1 MIVFTMLQRVI
12 RAGPDIKMHEI
23 FIQSVEIGLLM
34 FCVVFFLTGLSFCNN
49 GILVRSDCFD
59 DEAFAGPQVT

>member
-34 FCVVFFLTGLSFCNN
+34 FCVVFF
-49 GILVRSDCFD
+49 
-59 DEAFAGPQVT
+59 